1 MTRLKYLLS
10 CWSSSCTLTNKVFAG
25 SICRQV
31 VTAINW
37 WTGEHTA
44 QRDTWRVQNK
54 WNEDE
59 ALVSATHSRCF
70 HSRSA
75 LESDTQWSRSTAG
88 TKVPP
93 SAASAT
99 LLLLIHSTRADQ
111 GRCTAAP
118 VRFSVLDSALAA
130 FKYKDLVVCPWHAD
144 ILPSSSLFL
153 L

>member
-1 MTRLKYLLS
+1 MTRLKCLFS
-10 CWSSSCTLTNKVFAG
+10 CWSCSCTLTNKLFAR

-44 QRDTWRVQNK
+44 QHDTERVQNK

-59 ALVSATHSRCF
+59 ALVSATHYSCF

-75 LESDTQWSRSTAG
+75 LESDTQWSRSTAAS
-88 TKVPP
+88 KVPP

-111 GRCTAAP
+111 GWCTAAP
-118 VRFSVLDSALAA
+118 VRFSILDSALAA
-130 FKYKDLVVCPWHAD
+130 FKYKDLVVCTWPAD
-144 ILPSSSLFL
+144 ILPPSSLFL